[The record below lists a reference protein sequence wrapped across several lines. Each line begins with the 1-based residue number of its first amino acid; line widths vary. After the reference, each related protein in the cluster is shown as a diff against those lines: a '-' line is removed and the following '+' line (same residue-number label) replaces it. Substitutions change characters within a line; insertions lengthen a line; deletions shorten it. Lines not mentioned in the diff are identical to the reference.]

1 MRSIIHCII
10 QKVQV
15 QVRLF
20 FFFFLVILNIA
31 TLDRSRLLKLSVNS
45 PLESK

>member
-1 MRSIIHCII
+1 MRNIIHCII

-20 FFFFLVILNIA
+20 FFLAILNIA